1 VIFLRGVELPINT
14 MIIVILCL
22 VVLLAIVV
30 LFFGVW
36 NPGKGV
42 LTQEAAKNNACQLM
56 IASRCNVLP
65 ETITVRDFDA
75 DRDGTLNTVGAGKL
89 ACGTAQ
95 GDTLYMLCK
104 CWYGINDALPDF
116 DKNCKTIC
124 MCEGGSGG
132 GGGGGGAGPGG
143 GGISCPNGDSDCP
156 PFTTCIGGECK

>member
-1 VIFLRGVELPINT
+1 MRGVELPINT

-42 LTQEAAKNNACQLM
+42 LTQEAAKNNACQLL
-56 IASRCNVLP
+56 IASRCNVNP
-65 ETITVRDFDA
+65 ETIIVRDFDA
-75 DRDGTLNTVGAGKL
+75 DRDGNLNTLGAGIGD
-89 ACGTAQ
+89 CGTAQ

-104 CWYGINDALPDF
+104 CWYGIPVSTDF

-132 GGGGGGAGPGG
+132 GGGCVPDG
-143 GGISCPNGDSDCP
+143 PNGNCPPGCTDARDPDCP
-156 PFTTCIGGECK
+156 PPVPG